1 MWTSYNDTAVHFHI
15 GNTRIQALNFVYEC
29 FQRSIPSHAH
39 GSDSFEIHYISQG
52 RGHAL
57 IDGDT
62 YQISPGTLYVTG
74 PHVEHAQ
81 VPSPDDPMCE
91 YCIYLKTEKRRRV
104 HASADPSPSPENEV
118 LSLFSAT
125 RFWFGQD
132 SQQTGSLFTMLFQEL
147 AHKKTGYELQV
158 EALLRQIL
166 VHLVRNYE
174 KGSRSRASTAS
185 SETDKTSVIIEEY
198 FLYQYAT
205 LSLEELSCKLGLG
218 TRQTERLLQKYYG
231 KTFLQ
236 KKAEARMSA
245 AATLLSNTEQSITAI
260 AEELGYSS
268 AEHFSSAFRHFYHI
282 SPRQYRKA
290 GVYHSFPLPEV
301 SSEAAGSLPSVKA
314 AALPSSEPS
323 APSVSGISLPSS
335 PSGSGL

>member
-1 MWTSYNDTAVHFHI
+1 MWTSYNDAAIHFHI
-15 GNTRIQALNFVYEC
+15 GNTRIQALNFVYER

-39 GSDSFEIHYISQG
+39 GNDSYEIHYISQG
-52 RGHAL
+52 RGRAL
-57 IDGDT
+57 IHGST
-62 YQISPGTLYVTG
+62 YHITPGTLYVTG

-81 VPSPDDPMCE
+81 VPDPDDPMCE

-104 HASADPSPSPENEV
+104 HTSAEPSPSQENEV
-118 LSLFSAT
+118 LSLFSST

-132 SQQTGSLFTMLFQEL
+132 TQQTGSLFTMLFQEL

-166 VHLVRNYE
+166 VHLARSYE
-174 KGSRSRASTAS
+174 KGSRSRASGIIG
-185 SETDKTSVIIEEY
+185 ETDKTSVIIEEY
-198 FLYQYAT
+198 FLYQYAA
-205 LSLEELSCKLGLG
+205 LSLEELSGKLGLG

-245 AATLLSNTEQSITAI
+245 AATLLSNTEQSITSI

-268 AEHFSSAFRHFYHI
+268 VEHFSSAFRHFYHI

-290 GVYHSFPLPEV
+290 GVYHSF
-301 SSEAAGSLPSVKA
+301 SASQAASET
-314 AALPSSEPS
+314 EPS
-323 APSVSGISLPSS
+323 FAN
-335 PSGSGL
+335 GSGASISPVPFRMLQI